1 MNKYKVCVY
10 GICKNEEKFVKRWY
24 ESMKEADAIFVL
36 DTGSTDNT
44 VKLLKEFGVNVRTS
58 KIEPWRFDVARN
70 KSLDLIPDDYDICVC
85 TDLDEVFEKGWRKYL
100 EDSWVGSTSRARYNY
115 NWSLDDNNRP
125 LVNFYTDKIHQRKNY
140 KWTHPVHEVLTFL
153 GDKENIITIDN
164 IVLNHYSDKSKSR
177 GSYLPLLELSVKED
191 PNDDRNMHYLGREY
205 MYYGKW
211 NECIDTLIKHL
222 NLKSSTWKDERC
234 ASMRFIARSYK
245 KLGRVEE
252 SKMWYDKAI
261 NEAPYLR
268 DSYVERGILEYE
280 LDNYKEASKYLNDAL
295 NINSHEKTYINEIF
309 SWDNTIYD
317 MLSICM
323 FYLNRSMNVKI
334 SLMRDTF
341 AYGMLMLQ
349 AFILLNE
356 WIEWKIQYGIQIIFV
371 VVLLILYKSE
381 IKYFISKLIS
391 LKGN

>member
-1 MNKYKVCVY
+1 MKKYKVCVY
-10 GICKNEEKFVKRWY
+10 AICKNEEKFVDRWFN
-24 ESMKEADAIFVL
+24 SMKEADEIYVL
-36 DTGSTDNT
+36 DTGSIDNSI
-44 VKLLKEFGVNVRTS
+44 KLLKEKGVHVKQK
-58 KIEPWRFDVARN
+58 KINPWRFDVARN
-70 KSLDLIPDDYDICVC
+70 ISLDMVPNDADICVC
-85 TDLDEVFEKGWRKYL
+85 TDLDEVFLKGWREKL
-100 EDSWVGSTSRARYNY
+100 ESVWRKDANRCRYTY
-115 NWSLDDNNRP
+115 NWSLDENDNP
-125 LVNFYTDKIHQRKNY
+125 KVSFIYEKIHSRNNY
-140 KWTHPVHEVLTFL
+140 KWIHPVHEVLEYE
-153 GDKENIITIDN
+153 KENENVVINEDII
-164 IVLNHYSDKSKSR
+164 LNHYPDNTKSR
-177 GSYLPLLELSVKED
+177 SSYLPLLELSVKEN
-191 PNDDRNMHYLGREY
+191 PENDRNMHYLGREY

-252 SKMWYDKAI
+252 SRMWYDKAI

-323 FYLNRSMNVKI
+323 FYLNRIDESLFYIDKAIDMEPNNERLINNKKI
-334 SLMRDTF
+334 IKR
-341 AYGMLMLQ
+341 
-349 AFILLNE
+349 
-356 WIEWKIQYGIQIIFV
+356 
-371 VVLLILYKSE
+371 YKENNNS
-381 IKYFISKLIS
+381 I
-391 LKGN
+391 